1 MSFGAV
7 TAIVALHST
16 RWARRLLQR
25 RDEGPIA
32 RTGRALLGIIAT
44 GLVVEIA
51 LAPMALYHF
60 HRTGLYGV
68 FANIVAIPL
77 TTFVIM
83 PAEAAALAFDA
94 LGWGGPFWWLCG
106 AAIDA
111 LLRLAHA
118 VASAS
123 GAVALMPSMPGWAFG
138 LMVAGGIWM
147 CLWNSRLRL
156 LGLAPVAI
164 GATAAALSPAPDLLV
179 TGDGMH
185 VAVVDGGTPF
195 LLRER
200 AGDYVRALMAEAAGF
215 DGDPEDLGSRPF
227 SACSDD
233 ACVAVVRKD
242 GREWRLLATRSRNR
256 IDWAPLTRACAA
268 ADIVVSDRRLP
279 RGCAP
284 RWLKLDPPALRHTGG
299 IAVYLGNRP
308 RLDTVADR
316 VGAHPWA
323 DFGS

>member
-1 MSFGAV
+1 
-7 TAIVALHST
+7 
-16 RWARRLLQR
+16 
-25 RDEGPIA
+25 
-32 RTGRALLGIIAT
+32 
-44 GLVVEIA
+44 
-51 LAPMALYHF
+51 MALYHF
-60 HRTGLYGV
+60 YRTGLYGV

-94 LGWGGPFWWLCG
+94 VGWGRPFWWLCG
-106 AAIDA
+106 ASIDA
-111 LLRLAHA
+111 LLRLAHM
-118 VASAS
+118 VSSAS

-138 LMVAGGIWM
+138 LMVIGGIWL

-156 LGLAPVAI
+156 FGFVPVAI
-164 GATAAALSPAPDLLV
+164 GALAAALSPSPDLLI

-185 VAVVDGGTPF
+185 VAVVDDGTPL

-215 DGDPEDLGSRPF
+215 DGDPEDLGSRPY
-227 SACSDD
+227 SACSND
-233 ACVAVVRKD
+233 ACVAVMHKN
-242 GREWRLLATRSRNR
+242 GREWRLLATRSRNL
-256 IDWAPLTRACAA
+256 IDWAPLTRACAD

-284 RWLKLDPPALRHTGG
+284 HWLRLDPTALRRTGG
-299 IAVYLGNRP
+299 MAVYLGSRP

-316 VGAHPWA
+316 VGSHPWA
-323 DFGS
+323 DLGP